1 MACDLTLGYDEP
13 CKSNIGGI
21 DTVYFVNFGDLGTV
35 TQVNDEITNIGG
47 TFSAYKYTLKGNENT
62 LVEAVTSDRNTG
74 TTFYTQT
81 LTLSLKGVSKAM
93 NKELKLLAYGRPH
106 IVVVDRM
113 GNARMMGLLRGAEVT
128 GGDTTT
134 GGAMGD
140 KIGYTLTLVAEEPVL
155 ANFIASPTAA
165 DPFDGMA
172 GATVTIVSAV

>member
-1 MACDLTLGYDEP
+1 MACDLTLGFEEG

-21 DTVYFVNFGDLGTV
+21 DAVYFVNFGDLGAV
-35 TQVNDEITNIGG
+35 TQVNDEITNLGG
-47 TFSAYKYTLKGNENT
+47 TFSAYKYVLKDNANT
-62 LVEAVTSDRNTG
+62 LTETVTTDRNTG

-106 IVVVDRM
+106 ICVVDRM
-113 GNARMMGLLRGAEVT
+113 GNARMMGLVRGCEVT
-128 GGDTTT
+128 AGDTTT
-134 GGAMGD
+134 GGAMGE
-140 KIGYTLTLVAEEPVL
+140 KVGYSLTLVAEEPMM

-172 GATVTIVSAV
+172 SATVTIVVQV